1 MSEVEVCETPSAAEL
16 SSAPKATV
24 KVKRE
29 IVRFSGKNPSAINLD
44 HVRKIAVE
52 GRRVFFWFYEKEP
65 ESIDCDDEASALS
78 AFEVFLGIWVSEAK

>member
-1 MSEVEVCETPSAAEL
+1 M
-16 SSAPKATV
+16 

-78 AFEVFLGIWVSEAK
+78 AFEVVLGIWVSEAK